1 MTLMTKYVLPV
12 FLMLLLTVLTSCA
25 TLRDAA
31 NVQEPDVRFSNM
43 SIQTINFDGVTL
55 LFDFDVTNPNRLDV
69 AADGYN
75 YEFFINGQ
83 SFISGT
89 QDDRLEIGRES
100 TSTIQVPVSMTF
112 SNLYESFRSVLRQDS
127 ISYRMDT
134 AVSFSL
140 PVIGSRTVP
149 VQAEGN
155 LPIPKVPR
163 IQFGDF
169 EMKRLSFSGAEVDIS
184 FLVNNPNPFGITL
197 AGADYALKVNGKEW
211 LDTSLGESY
220 RVDGSDAHEITIPIE
235 LSASQMG
242 SALVEMMGGRKE
254 FEYRLTGQA
263 RIAADLEG
271 FTEEQTVPFD
281 LEGLFN
287 LDDF

>member
-1 MTLMTKYVLPV
+1 MISMKKYFLP
-12 FLMLLLTVLTSCA
+12 LSILLLILLTSCA
-25 TLRDAA
+25 ALRDAA

-43 SIQTINFDGVTL
+43 SIQTIDFDGVTL

-69 AADGYN
+69 SAESYN

-83 SFISGT
+83 SFINGT
-89 QDDRLEIGRES
+89 QEERLEIGSQS
-100 TSTIQVPVSMTF
+100 TSTVQVPVSMTF
-112 SNLYESFRSVLRQDS
+112 SNLYESFRSVLQQDS

-149 VQAEGN
+149 VQAEGD

-163 IQFGDF
+163 IRFGDF
-169 EMKRLSFSGAEVDIS
+169 EMKRLSFSGADVDIS
-184 FLVNNPNPFGITL
+184 FRVSNPNPFGITL
-197 AGADYALKVNGKEW
+197 AGADYTLRVNGSEW
-211 LDTSLGESY
+211 LDTKLGESI
-220 RVDGSDAHEITIPIE
+220 RVNGSETREITIPLE

-242 SALVEMMGGRKE
+242 SALMEMMRGRKE
-254 FEYRLTGQA
+254 FEYNLTGQA
-263 RIAADLEG
+263 RISADIEG
-271 FTEEQTVPFD
+271 FTQEQSVPFD
-281 LEGLFN
+281 LEGIFN

>member
-1 MTLMTKYVLPV
+1 MKKHLLPV
-12 FLMLLLTVLTSCA
+12 FLILMMAMFSSCA
-25 TLRDAA
+25 ALRDAA
-31 NVQEPDVRFSNM
+31 DIQEPNVRFSNM

-69 AADGYN
+69 SADSYN

-89 QDDRLEIGRES
+89 QDERLEIDRES

-127 ISYRMDT
+127 VSYRMDT

-149 VQAEGN
+149 VQAEGQ

-169 EMKRLSFSGAEVDIS
+169 EMKRLSFSGAEMELS
-184 FLVNNPNPFGITL
+184 FRVNNPNGFGITL
-197 AGADYALKVNGKEW
+197 AGADYALQVNGKEW
-211 LDTSLGESY
+211 LDTRLGESI
-220 RVDGSDAHEITIPIE
+220 RVDGSQTREITIPVE

-242 SALVEMMGGRKE
+242 SALIEMMGGRKE
-254 FEYRLTGQA
+254 FSYRLTGQA
-263 RIAADLEG
+263 RVSADIEG

-281 LEGLFN
+281 LEGVLN

>member
-1 MTLMTKYVLPV
+1 MNKYLLPA
-12 FLMLLLTVLTSCA
+12 FLMLLLTALTSCA
-25 TLRDAA
+25 ALRDAA
-31 NVQEPDVRFSNM
+31 NVQEPQVRYSNM
-43 SIQTINFDGVTL
+43 SIQNINFDGVTL

-69 AADGYN
+69 SAESYN

-89 QDDRLEIGRES
+89 QEERLEIGSES
-100 TSTIQVPVSMTF
+100 TSTVQVPVSMTF
-112 SNLYESFRSVLRQDS
+112 SNLYDSFRSVLQQDS

-140 PVIGSRTVP
+140 PVLGMRTVP
-149 VQAEGN
+149 VQAGGD

-169 EMKRLSFSGAEVDIS
+169 EMKRLSFSGADIDIS
-184 FLVNNPNPFGITL
+184 FRISNPNPFGITL
-197 AGADYALKVNGKEW
+197 AGADYTLRVNGSEW
-211 LDTSLGESY
+211 LDTRLGESI
-220 RVDGSDAHEITIPIE
+220 RVDGSDAREITIPLE

-242 SALVEMMGGRKE
+242 SALVEMMSGRKE

-263 RIAADLEG
+263 RMSADIEG
-271 FTEEQTVPFD
+271 FTQEQSIPFD
-281 LEGLFN
+281 LEGVLN

>member
-1 MTLMTKYVLPV
+1 MKKHLLPV
-12 FLMLLLTVLTSCA
+12 LLILFVTVFTSCSALRNA
-25 TLRDAA
+25 TS
-31 NVQEPDVRFSNM
+31 VQEPEVRFAKM

-69 AADGYN
+69 SADGYN

-89 QDDRLEIGRES
+89 QDERLDIGRES
-100 TSTIQVPVSMTF
+100 TSTVQVPVSMTF

-127 ISYRMDT
+127 VSYRMDT

-140 PVIGSRTVP
+140 PVLGSRTVP
-149 VQAEGN
+149 VQAEGE
-155 LPIPKVPR
+155 LPIPKIPR

-184 FLVNNPNPFGITL
+184 FRVNNPNPFGITL
-197 AGADYALKVNGKEW
+197 AGADYALEVNGKEW
-211 LDTSLGESY
+211 LDTQLGESIQ
-220 RVDGSDAHEITIPIE
+220 VDGSNTREITIPIE

-254 FEYRLTGQA
+254 FDYRLTGQA
-263 RIAADLEG
+263 RVSADLEG

-281 LEGLFN
+281 LEGIFN

>member
-1 MTLMTKYVLPV
+1 MKKYLLPS
-12 FLMLLLTVLTSCA
+12 FLIFLLTLLTSCA
-25 TLRDAA
+25 ALRDAA
-31 NVQEPDVRFSNM
+31 SVQEPEVRFSNM
-43 SIQTINFDGVTL
+43 SVQNINFDGVTL

-69 AADGYN
+69 SADGYN

-89 QDDRLEIGRES
+89 QDERLEIGRES
-100 TSTIQVPVSMTF
+100 TSTVQVPVSMTF

-127 ISYRMDT
+127 VSYRMDT

-140 PVIGSRTVP
+140 PVMGSRTVP
-149 VQAEGN
+149 VQAEGT

-169 EMKRLSFSGAEVDIS
+169 EMKRLSLSGAEAAVS
-184 FLVNNPNPFGITL
+184 FRVNNPNPFGITL
-197 AGADYALKVNGKEW
+197 AGADYALRVNGKEW
-211 LDTSLGESY
+211 LDTALEESI
-220 RVDGSDAHEITIPIE
+220 RVNGSESREIVIPIQ

-242 SALVEMMGGRKE
+242 SALLEMMGGKKE
-254 FEYRLTGQA
+254 FEYTLTGQA
-263 RIAADLEG
+263 RISADLQG
-271 FTEEQTVPFD
+271 FTEEQSIPFD

>member
-1 MTLMTKYVLPV
+1 MKNYVLPA
-12 FLMLLLTVLTSCA
+12 FLIFLLTVFTSCA

-31 NVQEPDVRFSNM
+31 NVQEPDVQFSNM
-43 SIQTINFDGVTL
+43 SIQNINFNGVTL

-69 AADGYN
+69 SADGYN

-89 QDDRLEIGRES
+89 QDDWLEIGRES
-100 TSTIQVPVSMTF
+100 TTTIQVPVSMTF
-112 SNLYESFRSVLRQDS
+112 SNLYESFRSVISQDS
-127 ISYRMDT
+127 VSYRMDT
-134 AVSFSL
+134 AVSFSV

-149 VQAEGN
+149 VQAEGD
-155 LPIPKVPR
+155 LPIPKIPR

-169 EMKRLSFSGAEVDIS
+169 EMKRLSFSGADIDIS
-184 FLVNNPNPFGITL
+184 FRVSNPNSFGITL
-197 AGADYALKVNGKEW
+197 AGADYALQVNGKEW
-211 LDTSLGESY
+211 LDTRLGESI
-220 RVDGSDAHEITIPIE
+220 RVDGSDTREITIPIE

-254 FEYRLTGQA
+254 FEYRLKGQA
-263 RIAADLEG
+263 RVSADLKG

-281 LEGLFN
+281 LEGIFN

>member
-1 MTLMTKYVLPV
+1 MKKYLFPA
-12 FLMLLLTVLTSCA
+12 FLALLLTGLTSCA
-25 TLRDAA
+25 ALRDAA
-31 NVQEPDVRFSNM
+31 SIQEPGVQFSDM

-55 LFDFDVTNPNRLDV
+55 LFDFDVTNPNRLDIS
-69 AADGYN
+69 AESYN

-89 QDDRLEIGRES
+89 QEERLEIGRES
-100 TSTIQVPVSMTF
+100 TSTVQVPVSMSF
-112 SNLYESFRSVLRQDS
+112 SNLYESFRSVLQQDS

-149 VQAEGN
+149 VQAEGE

-169 EMKRLSFSGAEVDIS
+169 DMKRLSFSGADVDIS
-184 FLVNNPNPFGITL
+184 FRVSNPNPFGITL
-197 AGADYALKVNGKEW
+197 AGADYTLRVNGNEW
-211 LDTSLGESY
+211 LDTNLGESI
-220 RVDGSDAHEITIPIE
+220 RVNGSETREITIPLE

-242 SALVEMMGGRKE
+242 SALMEMMRGRKE
-254 FEYRLTGQA
+254 FEYNLTGQA
-263 RIAADLEG
+263 RVSADIEG
-271 FTEEQTVPFD
+271 FTQEQSVPFD
-281 LEGLFN
+281 LEGILN
-287 LDDF
+287 IDDF

>member
-1 MTLMTKYVLPV
+1 MNKYSLPVCLMFLLTLMT
-12 FLMLLLTVLTSCA
+12 SCA
-25 TLRDAA
+25 SLRDAA
-31 NVQEPDVRFSNM
+31 DIQEPEVRFSNM
-43 SIQTINFDGVTL
+43 SIQTINFEGVTL
-55 LFDFDVTNPNRLDV
+55 LFDFNVTNPNRLDIS
-69 AADGYN
+69 ADSYN
-75 YEFFINGQ
+75 YEFLINGQ

-89 QDDRLEIGRES
+89 QNERLDIGRES

-112 SNLYESFRSVLRQDS
+112 ANLYESFRSVLRQDS
-127 ISYRMDT
+127 VSYRMDT

-169 EMKRLSFSGAEVDIS
+169 EMKRLSFSGAELDIS
-184 FLVNNPNPFGITL
+184 FRVSNPNPFGITL
-197 AGADYALKVNGKEW
+197 AGADYSLQVNGKEW
-211 LDTSLGESY
+211 LDTRLGESI
-220 RVDGSDAHEITIPIE
+220 RVDSSESREIIIPIE

-254 FEYRLTGQA
+254 FDYQLTGQA
-263 RIAADLEG
+263 RVFADIEG
-271 FTEEQTVPFD
+271 FTDEQTVPFD
-281 LEGLFN
+281 LEGIFN

>member
-1 MTLMTKYVLPV
+1 MNKYLLPA
-12 FLMLLLTVLTSCA
+12 FLMLLLTALTSCA
-25 TLRDAA
+25 ALRDAA
-31 NVQEPDVRFSNM
+31 NVQEPQVRYSNM
-43 SIQTINFDGVTL
+43 SIQNINFDGVTL

-69 AADGYN
+69 SAESYN

-89 QDDRLEIGRES
+89 QEERLEIGSES
-100 TSTIQVPVSMTF
+100 TSTVQVPVSMTF
-112 SNLYESFRSVLRQDS
+112 SNLYDSFRSVLQQDS

-140 PVIGSRTVP
+140 PVLGMRTVP
-149 VQAEGN
+149 VQAGGD

-169 EMKRLSFSGAEVDIS
+169 EMKRLSFSGADIDIS
-184 FLVNNPNPFGITL
+184 FRISNPNPFGITL
-197 AGADYALKVNGKEW
+197 AGADYTLRVNGSEW
-211 LDTSLGESY
+211 LDTRLGESI
-220 RVDGSDAHEITIPIE
+220 RVDGSDAREITIPLE

-242 SALVEMMGGRKE
+242 SALVEMMSGKKE

-263 RIAADLEG
+263 RMSADIEG
-271 FTEEQTVPFD
+271 FTQEQSIPFD
-281 LEGLFN
+281 LEGVLN

>member
-1 MTLMTKYVLPV
+1 MNKYFLPV
-12 FLMLLLTVLTSCA
+12 ILMLLLAVLTSCS

-31 NVQEPDVRFSNM
+31 NIQEPDVQFSNM

-55 LFDFDVTNPNRLDV
+55 LFDFDITNPNRLDV
-69 AADGYN
+69 SAESYN
-75 YEFFINGQ
+75 YEFFINGR

-89 QDDRLEIGRES
+89 QDERLEVGKES
-100 TSTIQVPVSMTF
+100 TSTVQVPVSMTF
-112 SNLYESFRSVLRQDS
+112 SNLYESFRSVLQQDS

-169 EMKRLSFSGAEVDIS
+169 DMKRLSFSGADIDIS
-184 FLVNNPNPFGITL
+184 FRVSNPNPFGITL
-197 AGADYALKVNGKEW
+197 DGADYALRVNGNEW
-211 LDTSLGESY
+211 LNTSLAESI
-220 RVDGSDAHEITIPIE
+220 RIEGAESREITIPLE

-242 SALVEMMGGRKE
+242 SALVEMMRGRKE
-254 FEYRLTGQA
+254 FDYRLTGQA
-263 RIAADLEG
+263 RVSADIEG
-271 FTEEQTVPFD
+271 FTQEQTVPFD
-281 LEGLFN
+281 LEGVLN

>member
-1 MTLMTKYVLPV
+1 MKEYFLPV
-12 FLMLLLTVLTSCA
+12 FLMLLLTVLASCA

-31 NVQEPDVRFSNM
+31 NIQEPDVRFSNM

-69 AADGYN
+69 SAESYN
-75 YEFFINGQ
+75 YEFFINGR

-89 QDDRLEIGRES
+89 QEERLEIGGES
-100 TSTIQVPVSMTF
+100 TSIVQVPVSMTF
-112 SNLYESFRSVLRQDS
+112 SNLYESFRSVLQQDS

-140 PVIGSRTVP
+140 PAIGSRTVP
-149 VQAEGN
+149 VQAEGI

-169 EMKRLSFSGAEVDIS
+169 EMKRLSFTGADIDIS
-184 FLVNNPNPFGITL
+184 FRIDNPNPFSITL
-197 AGADYALKVNGKEW
+197 SGADYTLRVNGNEW
-211 LDTSLGESY
+211 LDTSLGESISVMGADT
-220 RVDGSDAHEITIPIE
+220 REITLPLE

-242 SALVEMMGGRKE
+242 SALVEMMRGKKT
-254 FEYRLTGQA
+254 FDYQLTGQA
-263 RIAADLEG
+263 RVSADMEG
-271 FTEEQTVPFD
+271 FTKEQTVPFD
-281 LEGLFN
+281 LEGVLN
-287 LDDF
+287 IDDF

>member
-1 MTLMTKYVLPV
+1 MNKYFLPV
-12 FLMLLLTVLTSCA
+12 ILMLLLAVLTSCS

-31 NVQEPDVRFSNM
+31 NIQEPDVQFSNM

-55 LFDFDVTNPNRLDV
+55 LFDFDITNPNRLDV
-69 AADGYN
+69 SAESYN
-75 YEFFINGQ
+75 YEFFINGR

-89 QDDRLEIGRES
+89 QDERLEVGKES
-100 TSTIQVPVSMTF
+100 TSTVQVPVSMTF
-112 SNLYESFRSVLRQDS
+112 SNLYESFRSVLQQDS

-155 LPIPKVPR
+155 LPIPKVPQ

-169 EMKRLSFSGAEVDIS
+169 EMKRLSFSGADVDIS
-184 FLVNNPNPFGITL
+184 FRVSNPNPFGITL
-197 AGADYALKVNGKEW
+197 DGADYALRVNGNEW
-211 LDTSLGESY
+211 LNTSLAESI
-220 RVDGSDAHEITIPIE
+220 RIEGAESREITIPLE

-242 SALVEMMGGRKE
+242 SALVEMMRGRKE
-254 FEYRLTGQA
+254 FDYRLTGQA
-263 RIAADLEG
+263 RVSADIEG
-271 FTEEQTVPFD
+271 FTQEQTVPFD
-281 LEGLFN
+281 LEGVLN

>member
-12 FLMLLLTVLTSCA
+12 FLMLLLTVLSSCA

-220 RVDGSDAHEITIPIE
+220 RVDGSDAHEITIPIK

>member
-1 MTLMTKYVLPV
+1 MKKHLLPA
-12 FLMLLLTVLTSCA
+12 FLMLMLTILSSCA
-25 TLRDAA
+25 ALRDAA
-31 NVQEPDVRFSNM
+31 DIQEPTVRFSNM

-69 AADGYN
+69 SANRYN

-89 QDDRLEIGRES
+89 QEERLEIGRES
-100 TSTIQVPVSMTF
+100 TSTVQVPVSMTF

-127 ISYRMDT
+127 VSYRMDT

-149 VQAEGN
+149 VQAEGV
-155 LPIPKVPR
+155 LPIPKIPR

-169 EMKRLSFSGAEVDIS
+169 EMKRLSFSGAEIELS
-184 FLVNNPNPFGITL
+184 FRVSNPNAFGITL
-197 AGADYALKVNGKEW
+197 AGADYALQVNGKEW
-211 LDTSLGESY
+211 LDTRLGESI
-220 RVDGSDAHEITIPIE
+220 RVDGSDTREITIPVQ

-263 RIAADLEG
+263 RVSADLEG
-271 FTEEQTVPFD
+271 FTEEQSVPFD
-281 LEGLFN
+281 LEGIFN
-287 LDDF
+287 IDDF

>member
-1 MTLMTKYVLPV
+1 
-12 FLMLLLTVLTSCA
+12 
-25 TLRDAA
+25 
-31 NVQEPDVRFSNM
+31 M
-43 SIQTINFDGVTL
+43 SIQTIDFDGVTL

-69 AADGYN
+69 SAESYN

-83 SFISGT
+83 SFINGT
-89 QDDRLEIGRES
+89 QEERLEIGSQS
-100 TSTIQVPVSMTF
+100 TSTVQVPVSMTF
-112 SNLYESFRSVLRQDS
+112 SNLYESFRSVLQQDS

-149 VQAEGN
+149 VQAEGD

-163 IQFGDF
+163 IRFGDF

-184 FLVNNPNPFGITL
+184 FTVDNPNPFGITL
-197 AGADYALKVNGKEW
+197 AGADYTLQVNGNEW
-211 LDTSLGESY
+211 LDTSLREAI
-220 RVDGSDAHEITIPIE
+220 RVSGSETREITIPLE

-242 SALVEMMGGRKE
+242 SALMEMMRGRKE
-254 FEYRLTGQA
+254 FEYNLTGQA
-263 RIAADLEG
+263 RISADIEG
-271 FTEEQTVPFD
+271 FTQEQSVPFD
-281 LEGLFN
+281 LEGIFN

>member
-1 MTLMTKYVLPV
+1 MKNYVLPA
-12 FLMLLLTVLTSCA
+12 FLIFLLTVFTSCA

-31 NVQEPDVRFSNM
+31 NVQEPDVQFSNM
-43 SIQTINFDGVTL
+43 SIQNINFNGVTL

-69 AADGYN
+69 SADGYN

-100 TSTIQVPVSMTF
+100 TTTIQVPVSMTF
-112 SNLYESFRSVLRQDS
+112 SNLYESFRSVISQDS
-127 ISYRMDT
+127 VSYRMDT
-134 AVSFSL
+134 AVSFSV

-149 VQAEGN
+149 VQAEGD
-155 LPIPKVPR
+155 LPIPKIPR

-169 EMKRLSFSGAEVDIS
+169 EMKRLSFSGADIDIS
-184 FLVNNPNPFGITL
+184 FRVSNPNSFGITL
-197 AGADYALKVNGKEW
+197 AGADYALQVNGKEW
-211 LDTSLGESY
+211 LDTRLGESI
-220 RVDGSDAHEITIPIE
+220 RVDGSDTREITIPIE

-254 FEYRLTGQA
+254 FEYRLKGQA
-263 RIAADLEG
+263 RVSADLKG

-281 LEGLFN
+281 LEGIFN

>member
-1 MTLMTKYVLPV
+1 MNKYFLPV
-12 FLMLLLTVLTSCA
+12 ILMLLLAVLTSCS

-31 NVQEPDVRFSNM
+31 NIQEPDVQFSNM

-55 LFDFDVTNPNRLDV
+55 LFDFDITNPNRLDV
-69 AADGYN
+69 SAESYN
-75 YEFFINGQ
+75 YEFFINGR

-89 QDDRLEIGRES
+89 QDERLEVGKES
-100 TSTIQVPVSMTF
+100 TSTVQVPVSMTF
-112 SNLYESFRSVLRQDS
+112 SNLYESFRSVLQQDS

-155 LPIPKVPR
+155 LPIPKVPQ

-169 EMKRLSFSGAEVDIS
+169 EMKRLSFSGADVDIS
-184 FLVNNPNPFGITL
+184 FRVNNPNPFGITL
-197 AGADYALKVNGKEW
+197 DGADYALRVNGNEW
-211 LDTSLGESY
+211 LNTSLAESI
-220 RVDGSDAHEITIPIE
+220 RIEGAESREITIPLE

-242 SALVEMMGGRKE
+242 SALVEMMRGRKE
-254 FEYRLTGQA
+254 FDYRLTGQA
-263 RIAADLEG
+263 RVSADIEG
-271 FTEEQTVPFD
+271 FTQEQTVPFD
-281 LEGLFN
+281 LEGVLN

>member
-1 MTLMTKYVLPV
+1 MKKFSLP
-12 FLMLLLTVLTSCA
+12 LSILLLILLTSCGA
-25 TLRDAA
+25 LRDAA

-43 SIQTINFDGVTL
+43 SIQTIDFDGVTL

-69 AADGYN
+69 SAESYN

-83 SFISGT
+83 SFINGT
-89 QDDRLEIGRES
+89 QEERLEIGSQS
-100 TSTIQVPVSMTF
+100 TSTVQVPVSMTF
-112 SNLYESFRSVLRQDS
+112 SNLYESFRSVLQQDS

-140 PVIGSRTVP
+140 PVIGTRTVP

-163 IQFGDF
+163 IRFGDF

-184 FLVNNPNPFGITL
+184 FTVDNPNPFGITL
-197 AGADYALKVNGKEW
+197 AGADYTLQVNGNEW
-211 LDTSLGESY
+211 LDTSLREAI
-220 RVDGSDAHEITIPIE
+220 RVSGSETREVTIPLE

-242 SALVEMMGGRKE
+242 PALVEMMRGVKE
-254 FEYRLTGQA
+254 FEYQLTGQA
-263 RIAADLEG
+263 RISADIEG
-271 FTEEQTVPFD
+271 FTREQTVPFD
-281 LEGLFN
+281 LEGILN

>member
-1 MTLMTKYVLPV
+1 MKKYLLPS
-12 FLMLLLTVLTSCA
+12 FLIFLLTLLTSCA
-25 TLRDAA
+25 ALRDAA
-31 NVQEPDVRFSNM
+31 SVQEPEVRFSNM
-43 SIQTINFDGVTL
+43 SVQNINFDGVTL

-69 AADGYN
+69 SADGYN

-83 SFISGT
+83 SFISGM
-89 QDDRLEIGRES
+89 QDERLEIGRES
-100 TSTIQVPVSMTF
+100 TSTVQVPVSMTF

-127 ISYRMDT
+127 VSYRMDT

-149 VQAEGN
+149 VQAEGV

-169 EMKRLSFSGAEVDIS
+169 EMKRLSLSGAEVDITFRVS
-184 FLVNNPNPFGITL
+184 NPNPFGITL
-197 AGADYALKVNGKEW
+197 AGADYALRVNGNEW
-211 LDTSLGESY
+211 LDTALGESV
-220 RVDGSDAHEITIPIE
+220 RVNGSESREITIPIK

-242 SALVEMMGGRKE
+242 SALMEMMGGRKE
-254 FEYRLTGQA
+254 FDYKLTGQA
-263 RIAADLEG
+263 RVSADLEG
-271 FTEEQTVPFD
+271 FTEEQAVPFD
-281 LEGLFN
+281 LEGIFN

>member
-1 MTLMTKYVLPV
+1 MKEYFLPV
-12 FLMLLLTVLTSCA
+12 FLILLLTVLASCA

-31 NVQEPDVRFSNM
+31 NIQEPDVRFSNM

-69 AADGYN
+69 SAESYN
-75 YEFFINGQ
+75 YEFFINGR

-89 QDDRLEIGRES
+89 QEERLEIGGES
-100 TSTIQVPVSMTF
+100 TSIVQVPVSMTF
-112 SNLYESFRSVLRQDS
+112 SNLYESFRSVLQQDS

-140 PVIGSRTVP
+140 PAIGSRTVP
-149 VQAEGN
+149 VQAEGI

-169 EMKRLSFSGAEVDIS
+169 EMKRLSFTGADIDIS
-184 FLVNNPNPFGITL
+184 FRIDNPNPFSITL
-197 AGADYALKVNGKEW
+197 SGADYTLRVNGNEW
-211 LDTSLGESY
+211 LDTSLGESISVMGADT
-220 RVDGSDAHEITIPIE
+220 REITLPLE

-242 SALVEMMGGRKE
+242 SALVEMMRGKKT
-254 FEYRLTGQA
+254 FDYQLTGQA
-263 RIAADLEG
+263 RVSADMEG
-271 FTEEQTVPFD
+271 FTKEQTVPFD
-281 LEGLFN
+281 LEGVLN
-287 LDDF
+287 IDDF

>member
-1 MTLMTKYVLPV
+1 MKKYFLPA
-12 FLMLLLTVLTSCA
+12 FSIILLTVLTSCA

-31 NVQEPDVRFSNM
+31 NIQEPDVKFNSM

-55 LFDFDVTNPNRLDV
+55 LFDFDVTNPNSLDV
-69 AADGYN
+69 SAESYN
-75 YEFFINGQ
+75 YEFFINGR

-89 QDDRLEIGRES
+89 QDERLEIGQES

-112 SNLYESFRSVLRQDS
+112 ANLYESFRSVISQDS
-127 ISYRMDT
+127 VSYRMDT

-149 VQAEGN
+149 VQAEGE
-155 LPIPKVPR
+155 LPIPKIPR

-169 EMKRLSFSGAEVDIS
+169 EMKRLSFSGADVDIS
-184 FLVNNPNPFGITL
+184 FRVSNPNPFGITL
-197 AGADYALKVNGKEW
+197 AGADYALQVNGKEW
-211 LDTSLGESY
+211 LDTRLGESIS
-220 RVDGSDAHEITIPIE
+220 VDGSATREITIPIE

-263 RIAADLEG
+263 RVSADLKG
-271 FTEEQTVPFD
+271 FTEEQSVPFD
-281 LEGLFN
+281 LEGVFN

>member
-1 MTLMTKYVLPV
+1 MKNYPLSV
-12 FLMLLLTVLTSCA
+12 FLILLLTLLTSCA
-25 TLRDAA
+25 SLRDAA
-31 NVQEPDVRFSNM
+31 NVQEPNVRFSDM
-43 SIQTINFDGVTL
+43 SIQNINFDGVTL

-69 AADGYN
+69 STDSYN

-89 QDDRLEIGRES
+89 QDERLEIGRES

-112 SNLYESFRSVLRQDS
+112 SNLYESFRSIMREDS
-127 ISYRMDT
+127 VSYRMDT

-149 VQAEGN
+149 VQAEGE
-155 LPIPKVPR
+155 LPIPKIPR

-169 EMKRLSFSGAEVDIS
+169 DMKKLSFSGAEIDIS
-184 FLVNNPNPFGITL
+184 FRVSNPNAFGITL
-197 AGADYALKVNGKEW
+197 AGADYTLQVNGKEW
-211 LDTSLGESY
+211 LDTRLGESI
-220 RVDGSDAHEITIPIE
+220 RVEGTDTREITIPIE

-254 FEYRLTGQA
+254 FNYKLTGQA
-263 RIAADLEG
+263 RVSADLEG
-271 FTEEQTVPFD
+271 FTDEQTVPFD
-281 LEGLFN
+281 LEGIFN